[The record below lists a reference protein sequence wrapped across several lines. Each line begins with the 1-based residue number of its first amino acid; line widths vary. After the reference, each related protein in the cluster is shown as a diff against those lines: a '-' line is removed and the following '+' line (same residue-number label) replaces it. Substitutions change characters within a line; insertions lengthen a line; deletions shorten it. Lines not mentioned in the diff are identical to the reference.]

1 MMQLTKIKSRVFF
14 GARGVQLD
22 DGVTPQTLDVDRE
35 QRLMHSFRSFH
46 QRNFC

>member
-1 MMQLTKIKSRVFF
+1 MQLTKSKSRAFLAA
-14 GARGVQLD
+14 GGVQLD